1 MKTKTSILAALFA
14 FAGGAS
20 LMAQVYSVNVV
31 GYVNVTV
38 PTGFSMIANQL
49 DTTDKKIS
57 TLLPWG
63 SVPPGTTV
71 WKWNGT
77 TLVSRYMDDL
87 DQAWA
92 PDGNLTVGPGDGL
105 FINNTSGSTFTI
117 TFVGEVLQ
125 GTQTNAMS
133 AGFNIVS
140 SKVPQAGAVNTL
152 GFPEVGGATIWKYV
166 NNGSGGGGY
175 VSAYYDDLDLAWN
188 PAPPTVGV
196 GESFWAKMPSN
207 ANWTRTF
214 NVN

>member
-31 GYVNVTV
+31 GYFNVTV

-49 DTTDKKIS
+49 DTTDKKLS
-57 TLLPWG
+57 TILPT
-63 SVPPGTTV
+63 VPDGTTV
-71 WKWNGT
+71 YKWTGGGFT
-77 TLVSRYMDDL
+77 SRTYDGL
-87 DQAWA
+87 DGAWG
-92 PDGNLTVGPGDGL
+92 PDGNITFGPGEGL
-105 FINNTSGSTFTI
+105 FIRNSSGSPFTL

-125 GTQTNAMS
+125 GTQTNVMS

-140 SKVPQAGAVNTL
+140 SKVPQAGTVDSL
-152 GFPEVGGATIWKYV
+152 QFPAIDGATIYKYV
-166 NNGSGGGGY
+166 NNGTGGGGY
-175 VSAYYDDLDLAWN
+175 VSSTYDGLDAAWGPTTPSLA
-188 PAPPTVGV
+188 V
-196 GESFWAKMPSN
+196 GESVWARLPSA